1 MKIFDQC
8 TRHIDLLFYPRKGS
22 NFFDTNAF
30 IDYINHVILPHT
42 NEKNAVLL
50 LDSAKIHHKEE
61 VVTLLR
67 QHNISIITIP
77 PNMTDLYQ
85 PLDVKIIG
93 PVKSSTH
100 AALTR
105 LRRNSKTHVVNYTH
119 TIEQFYRAYQR
130 IPRQT
135 IVSAFKQGA
144 NI

>member
-1 MKIFDQC
+1 MHARAAISLIPM
-8 TRHIDLLFYPRKGS
+8 HSLIILIALYYPTPTIRMLYC
-22 NFFDTNAF
+22 FLT
-30 IDYINHVILPHT
+30 L
-42 NEKNAVLL
+42 
-50 LDSAKIHHKEE
+50 AKIHHKEE
-61 VVTLLR
+61 VVTLLQ

-85 PLDVKIIG
+85 PLDVKIFG

-100 AALTR
+100 AAVTG